1 MKDVHLKIFIIIV
14 ESVIVNLIMKLRIDF
29 DLVKIKI
36 IHFFNKVK

>member
-1 MKDVHLKIFIIIV
+1 MKDVHLKIFIIV